1 MTKHKSKKKSKFGLA
16 PGTAVFTGVQKMD
29 SIEIFVT
36 QYNEDSCHELK
47 CNSIQELKQML
58 SNTNDKIW
66 VNIAGL
72 HDEESIIEMG
82 CGNDDFHNHFCL
94 PRNRSSS

>member
-29 SIEIFVT
+29 NIEIFVT

-66 VNIAGL
+66 FT
-72 HDEESIIEMG
+72 HR
-82 CGNDDFHNHFCL
+82 L
-94 PRNRSSS
+94 PRDAAMLSIKLG